1 MLRSADDSASDYP
14 HCSRVGA
21 LDANPIECDEL
32 RRSGPHKSEEAGIF
46 GQGNNHLERQ
56 RGLLSRGDKPMSFAT
71 LSLWIQITGRTRSE
85 LHYFA
90 RKEKDDTCRY
100 GVKVS

>member
-46 GQGNNHLERQ
+46 GQGTIILSGKGGSFHEETSQCHLQ
-56 RGLLSRGDKPMSFAT
+56 R
-71 LSLWIQITGRTRSE
+71 
-85 LHYFA
+85 
-90 RKEKDDTCRY
+90 
-100 GVKVS
+100 